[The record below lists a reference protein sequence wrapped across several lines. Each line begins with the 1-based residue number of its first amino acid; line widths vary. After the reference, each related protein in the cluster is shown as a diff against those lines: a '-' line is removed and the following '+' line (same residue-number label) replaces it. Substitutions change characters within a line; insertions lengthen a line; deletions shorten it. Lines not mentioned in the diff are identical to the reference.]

1 MFENTR
7 LVVGLT
13 LFIGNIN
20 IGYLPL
26 MALDA
31 RAENVLKN
39 LVETYIQEGQPVGS
53 RTLSKLPQLGVSSAT
68 VRNVM
73 ADLEELGLIKSPH
86 TSAGRVPTAQ
96 GYRLFVDSMVKASP
110 MTKATVK
117 ELRERFDNES
127 DPETLIAH
135 ASDLLSDLS
144 RFAGVVVLP
153 NHAAARFH
161 QIEFLRLSDTRV
173 LAILVTEDG
182 RVQNRVLPTADK
194 FTESEL
200 VEAANFFN
208 SRYKGNSLDDVRRL
222 LIEDMHRDNDEM
234 HRLNRTAMQAASRV
248 ISEEESSQKNKD
260 VVLSGEQKLLDV
272 PDLCQIE
279 TLQRLFDAF
288 KTKRDLLDLLDR
300 SLKAEGVS
308 VFIGEESGYSALG
321 ECSVIASPYEV
332 DGKVLGTLGVV
343 GPTRMAY
350 SDVISV
356 VDITAKLLSQA
367 LTLSARA

>member
-1 MFENTR
+1 MS
-7 LVVGLT
+7 
-13 LFIGNIN
+13 
-20 IGYLPL
+20 
-26 MALDA
+26 LDS

-39 LVETYIQEGQPVGS
+39 LVETYIEEGQPIGS

-73 ADLEELGLIKSPH
+73 SDLEALGLITSPH
-86 TSAGRVPTAQ
+86 TSAGRIPTSQ
-96 GYRLFVDSMVKASP
+96 GYRLFVDSMIKASS
-110 MTKATVK
+110 MTQSAV
-117 ELRERFDNES
+117 EQLNQRFQSET
-127 DPETLIAH
+127 DPEALLAH
-135 ASDLLSDLS
+135 ASDVLSELTQ
-144 RFAGVVVLP
+144 FAGVVVLP
-153 NHAAARFH
+153 HQSVTRFH
-161 QIEFLRLSDTRV
+161 QLEFMRLSESRV

-182 RVQNRVLPTADK
+182 RVQNRVLTTASAFSD
-194 FTESEL
+194 SEL

-208 SRYKGNSLDDVRRL
+208 HRYKGNTLDDVRRL
-222 LIEDMHRDNDEM
+222 LIDDMQQDNDQM
-234 HRLNRTAMQAASRV
+234 HQINQTAMQAASQV
-248 ISEEESSQKNKD
+248 ISEEEAANTKD

-279 TLQRLFDAF
+279 TLQKLFDAF

-300 SLKAEGVS
+300 SMKAEGIS
-308 VFIGEESGYSALG
+308 VFIGEESGYNSLG

-332 DGKVLGTLGVV
+332 EGKVLGTLGVV

-367 LTLSARA
+367 LTNTTRG

>member
-1 MFENTR
+1 MS
-7 LVVGLT
+7 
-13 LFIGNIN
+13 
-20 IGYLPL
+20 
-26 MALDA
+26 LDP

-39 LVETYIQEGQPVGS
+39 LVETYIQQGQPVGS

-73 ADLEELGLIKSPH
+73 SDLEELGLITSPH
-86 TSAGRVPTAQ
+86 TSAGRIPTAQ
-96 GYRLFVDSMVKASP
+96 GYRLFVDSMIKASP
-110 MTKATVK
+110 FTQSAIKQLT
-117 ELRERFDNES
+117 ERFDNES
-127 DPETLIAH
+127 DPDALLSH
-135 ASDLLSDLS
+135 ASDVLSELS
-144 RFAGVVVLP
+144 HFAGVVVLP

-161 QIEFLRLSDTRV
+161 QIEFMRLSEARV

-182 RVQNRVLPTADK
+182 RVQNRVLPSS
-194 FTESEL
+194 ESFSDAEL

-208 SRYKGNSLDDVRRL
+208 SRYKGNTLNDVRRL
-222 LIEDMHRDNDEM
+222 LIEDMHKDNDRM
-234 HRLNRTAMQAASRV
+234 HTINRTAMQAASRV
-248 ISEEESSQKNKD
+248 ISEEESDKNKKD

-308 VFIGEESGYSALG
+308 VFIGEESGYLALG
-321 ECSVIASPYEV
+321 ECSVIASPYQV

-350 SDVISV
+350 SEVISV

-367 LTLSARA
+367 LTKSSRA